1 MLETIEQRKTKKA
14 DAIDELTA
22 MRNELIDLANAAKAN
37 KIPVIITIDGW
48 SSAGKGSQIAKL
60 IKYMDPR
67 FTMLSRYARRMLLN
81 CANPVF
87 IASGKGSRSR
97 ANF

>member
-1 MLETIEQRKTKKA
+1 MN
-14 DAIDELTA
+14 ELTA
-22 MRNELIDLANAAKAN
+22 MRNELIDLANAAKAA

-67 FTMLSRYARRMLLN
+67 F
-81 CANPVF
+81 
-87 IASGKGSRSR
+87 
-97 ANF
+97 